1 MEVIKLKSDHRKN
14 GKKMFKS
21 TAKENSSACRKRAE
35 FFFFFNKE
43 KQQLGFFVTLACI
56 FCFPPKKWVGK
67 FVLHSL
73 EYKGSYFHPW
83 MKH

>member
-1 MEVIKLKSDHRKN
+1 MV
-14 GKKMFKS
+14 KKCSK
-21 TAKENSSACRKRAE
+21 AQQKKILQHAEKEQN